1 MKLRK
6 WAAASAAVFCLT
18 VSAPAV
24 SAGAEETISQG
35 VSIDNVDMSGKSVQ
49 EAETQI
55 KQKVEQMRSAKITVQ
70 VGVDSV
76 DVTASELGLSWKNK
90 NVVREAADLG
100 NAGNLIKRYKD
111 DKDLDHEAKNLE
123 LQFAVSDTAVRSFI
137 ENHCMQFEKEPEE
150 ARVSSDG
157 AGGLDIHPGV
167 AGQVINVDE
176 SVKAVQDYI
185 AEEWKGEAGS
195 TVSLAVDMEEPKGN
209 DLKVEDLQDNL
220 GSFTTYYGSTYGRN
234 TNVERGAQLIDGHI
248 IYPGDTF
255 SVCDHLVP
263 FSAENG
269 YELGGAY
276 ENGRVVQEYGG
287 GICQVSTTLYNALL
301 LAEIEIVERHN
312 HTMSVTYVPTSMDA
326 AIAEGSMDLVFR
338 NNLDTPIFISG
349 YAYGGELS
357 FTVWGKETRP
367 SNRTVEYYSETTS
380 EIAAPTATVL
390 YAAPDQPVGYI
401 SQVQSA
407 MAGSTAALYK
417 YVYVDGVQE
426 SVEQVNS
433 STYESTPT
441 SYEVGTAGANEYV
454 LNAIYTNDL
463 AAVQAAITGVN
474 PNGTQ
479 NTVTDPVTGQQVDPI
494 TGQPVDPTTGQ
505 PVQGETNGTTT
516 DPNTGVV
523 IDPGTGAETD
533 PSAGAVED
541 PGGVVVL
548 PEDGSGYV
556 DGTVTW

>member
-1 MKLRK
+1 MNLGKK
-6 WAAASAAVFCLT
+6 VAAAAVVFCLATGAAALSVCAGDT
-18 VSAPAV
+18 V
-24 SAGAEETISQG
+24 SQG
-35 VSIDNVDMSGKSVQ
+35 VSIDGMDVSGKTYSEVDSLV
-49 EAETQI
+49 
-55 KQKVEQMRSAKITVQ
+55 KQKVEQMRKSVITVQ
-70 VGVDSV
+70 VGTDSV
-76 DVTASELGLSWKNK
+76 EVAASELGLSWQNK
-90 NVVREAADLG
+90 NVAREAANLG
-100 NAGNLIKRYKD
+100 NAGNLIKRYKEE
-111 DKDLDHEAKNLE
+111 KDLSREAQNLE
-123 LQFAVSDTAVRSFI
+123 LKFTASDSAVRSFI
-137 ENHCMQFEKEPEE
+137 ENHCMQFEKE
-150 ARVSSDG
+150 AQNASISSDG
-157 AGGLDIHPGV
+157 GGGFNLIPGV
-167 AGQVINVDE
+167 VGQVINVDE

-185 AEEWKGEAGS
+185 AGEWNGESGS
-195 TVSLAVDMEEPKGN
+195 SVALAVDMDEPKGN
-209 DLKVEDLQDNL
+209 DLDLESIQDNL
-220 GSFTTYYGSTYGRN
+220 GSYTTYYGSTYGRN

-248 IYPGDTF
+248 IYPGETF

-367 SNRTVEYYSETTS
+367 ANRTVEYWSETVS
-380 EIAAPTATVL
+380 SVEAPTTPVL
-390 YAAPDQPVGYI
+390 YAAPDQPVGSI

-407 MAGSTAALYK
+407 MAGSSAVLYK

-433 STYESTPT
+433 STYQSTPN
-441 SYEVGTAGANEYV
+441 SYEVGTAGANQNV
-454 LNAIYTNDL
+454 LNAIYSNDL
-463 AAVQAAITGVN
+463 AAVQAAIL
-474 PNGTQ
+474 GT
-479 NTVTDPVTGQQVDPI
+479 
-494 TGQPVDPTTGQ
+494 TTT
-505 PVQGETNGTTT
+505 PATGTTT
-516 DPNTGVV
+516 DPATGAVTDPNTGAVT
-523 IDPGTGAETD
+523 DPNTGAVTDPNTGAVTDPNTGAVTDPNTGAVTDPNAGMVTD
-533 PSAGAVED
+533 PS
-541 PGGVVVL
+541 GVVVL
-548 PEDGSGYV
+548 PDGS